1 MGVNRK
7 RDIEVFAEAV
17 QLPTEKRIAF
27 LDQACAEDKDLRQRI
42 EALLRSNDRAGD
54 FLERPP
60 SGSINEGRAQVAA
73 GEQPGDRVGRYKLL
87 QQIGEGGCGVVFMAE
102 QEEPIQRRVAL
113 KVIKPGMDTRSVIAR
128 FEAERQALA
137 LMDHPNIAHVLDA
150 GATETGRPYFVME
163 LVKGIKITDYC
174 EQKSLTTRERLVL
187 FVKVCE
193 AVQHA
198 HQKGIIHRD
207 IKPSNILV
215 ATEADGTPLPK
226 VIDFGI
232 AKATTDQRLTDKTL
246 FTAFEMLIGTP
257 DYMSPEQAVLT
268 SVDVDTRT
276 DIYSLG
282 VLLYELLT
290 RTTPFDSRNLLKVGL
305 DEVRRVITTEEP
317 VRPST
322 RLKRLQAGEPT
333 RISQRQQTDSA
344 RLISDVRGD
353 LDWIVMKALEKD
365 RARRY
370 ATAHGMALDVE
381 RYLSR
386 EAILARPPSKVYKLQ
401 KTVQRNKLLFASAS
415 VIALLIVVSLIVV
428 SASLAKERRSRR
440 DAEAASAKS
449 GQITRFLEDM
459 LQGVEP
465 AAALGQDTRMLR
477 GILDRTAERIGKE
490 MTNQPAIEAE
500 LRSLIGRLHFE
511 IGNYEG
517 AEKMHRAA
525 LAFYR
530 EKFGP
535 KSRETAAGLND
546 LGLVL
551 SKQSNLPEAGR
562 AHQEALGIRRAL
574 FGNEHEDVATSLN
587 NLATVYRQQRK
598 LDEAERLIR
607 EALAI
612 RQRLFGNEHLEVADS
627 LHSLSLVLGD
637 QRKGAESEA
646 TAREVLTMRRR
657 LLGNEHPLV
666 AVALLDVASALGS
679 VGKLNEAELLQ
690 EEAFT
695 MQRKL
700 LGDEHPD
707 VSTSLSALGE
717 IMRKQGNLKEARMV
731 SSAAITIQRKMF
743 GENSPEVLK
752 SLRNLASTFEDQRK
766 PEEAESIYREVLAG
780 WRKRGEGESVQGL
793 YALESVARVLMK
805 QRKSGEAEQ
814 LLDDVLNP
822 ALVQK
827 PSSAKLLDQRVKL
840 KACRGQW
847 KQAADDAALVF
858 DYRPTDHMRYPVLAA
873 LLLKTQNHAA
883 YEKLRAK
890 LLAGWSETDNFF
902 VPDQIAKACL
912 FLPYAEADAKLISHL
927 ADLPVTK
934 GASNEGALPYFQA
947 LKALSEYR
955 QAHYSNAVQWGQ
967 KALSWPRNAVHPY
980 ASAILAMAY
989 WKLEKKE
996 EARAMLANGDL
1007 LAPREMPASVAGDP
1021 GDAWLAWLFAR
1032 ILLDEASE
1040 LIQPASAADSNST
1053 PP

>member
-1 MGVNRK
+1 VNSG
-7 RDIEVFAEAV
+7 RDIELFTEAV
-17 QLPTEKRIAF
+17 QLAPAERIAF
-27 LDQACAEDKDLRQRI
+27 LDRVCADDQDLRRQI
-42 EALLRSNDRAGD
+42 EALLESNDRVGA
-54 FLERPP
+54 FLEQPP
-60 SGSINEGRAQVAA
+60 TTAIGEERAKPTA
-73 GEQPGDRVGRYKLL
+73 GEKPGDRIGHYKLL

-102 QEEPIQRRVAL
+102 QEEPVRRRVAL
-113 KVIKPGMDTRSVIAR
+113 KVVKPGMDTKSVIAR

-137 LMDHPNIAHVLDA
+137 LMDHPNIAHVFDA
-150 GATETGRPYFVME
+150 GATESGRPYFVME
-163 LVKGIKITDYC
+163 LVRGVKITEYC
-174 EQKSLTTRERLVL
+174 DQHSLTTCERLQL
-187 FVKVCE
+187 FIKVCE

-215 ATEADGTPLPK
+215 ATDADGTALPK

-232 AKATTDQRLTDKTL
+232 AKATTNQRLTDKTL

-257 DYMSPEQAVLT
+257 AYMSPEQAVLT

-290 RTTPFDSRNLLKVGL
+290 GTTPFDSKELLKAGL
-305 DEVRRVITTEEP
+305 DQIRHVITTEEP

-322 RLKRLQAGEPT
+322 RLKTLVAT
-333 RISQRQQTDSA
+333 DLTSISQHQRADPSK
-344 RLISDVRGD
+344 LISDVRGD

-370 ATAHGMALDVE
+370 CTANGLAMDVQ
-381 RYLSR
+381 RYLSG

-415 VIALLIVVSLIVV
+415 VIALLIVGSLIVV
-428 SASLAKERRSRR
+428 STSLAKERRSRR
-440 DAEAASAKS
+440 EAETASAKS
-449 GQITRFLEDM
+449 RQVTRFLEDM

-477 GILDRTAERIGKE
+477 GIVDRTAERIGKE

-500 LRSLIGRLHFE
+500 LRSLIGRLYFE
-511 IGNYEG
+511 IGNYDG

-530 EKFGP
+530 KQYGP
-535 KSRETAAGLND
+535 KSQETAAGLND
-546 LGLVL
+546 LGVVL
-551 SKQSNLPEAGR
+551 SKQSNLTEAER

-598 LDEAERLIR
+598 LDEAEKLIR
-607 EALAI
+607 EGLAI
-612 RQRLFGNEHLEVADS
+612 REKLFGNEHLEVADS
-627 LHSLSLVLGD
+627 LHNLSLVLGD
-637 QRKGAESEA
+637 QRKGDESEA
-646 TAREVLTMRRR
+646 RAREVLAMRRR
-657 LLGNEHPLV
+657 LLGDEHPLV

-679 VGKLNEAELLQ
+679 VGKLDEAESLQ

-717 IMRKQGNLKEARMV
+717 LMRKQGNLKEARMV

-743 GENSPEVLK
+743 GENSPEVLR

-766 PEEAESIYREVLAG
+766 PEEAEAIYREVLAG
-780 WRKRGEGESVQGL
+780 WRKRGESEGPQGL
-793 YALESVARVLMK
+793 YALESIARVLMK
-805 QRKSGEAEQ
+805 QKKSGEAEQ
-814 LLDDVLNP
+814 LLDEALTP

-840 KACRGQW
+840 KTCRGQW
-847 KQAADDAALVF
+847 KQAAGDAALVF
-858 DYRPTDHMRYPVLAA
+858 EYRPTDHTRYPVLAA
-873 LLLKTQNHAA
+873 LLIKTQNHAA
-883 YEKLRAK
+883 YEKLRTK
-890 LLAGWSETDNFF
+890 LLLAWSETNNYY
-902 VPDQIAKACL
+902 VADQVAKACL
-912 FLPYAEADAKLISHL
+912 FLPYSEADSKLINHL
-927 ADLPVTK
+927 ADLPVTS
-934 GASNEGALPYFQA
+934 GTENEAAIPYFQN

-955 QAHYSNAVQWGQ
+955 QGHYSDAIDWGQ
-967 KALSWPRNAVHPY
+967 KALSWPRNPVHPY

-996 EARAMLANGDL
+996 EARAMLAQGDL
-1007 LAPREMPASVAGDP
+1007 LAPREMPPSVAENP
-1021 GDAWLAWLFAR
+1021 GDSWLAWLYAR
-1032 ILLDEASE
+1032 IQLDEASA
-1040 LIQPASAADSNST
+1040 LIHPASAADNNST